1 MTPKCVWTRQHWQDL
16 VVKAGLVDEQQTI
29 GVEEFGVVLRCCL
42 YRFHLGQLNMTL
54 LDKHSSRELVSCARA
69 LKFLLIRQGPLRAY
83 QLRDASALL
92 KEPSALQASSASGS
106 ASLLYPVAS
115 VRQLGAQD
123 AAGAGAEKRESVEQG
138 RAVDE
143 EVARQM
149 KSMNDTLHMLLGKV
163 NMMERELSHVR
174 AAVCSNNV
182 SPRAGPPSE
191 SVQRNELLPSSRI
204 DRTPEQTAGAF
215 SGGAAAGS
223 CDAGAEQTR
232 ANANAGVVAVSL
244 TSASMGADD
253 MPRRVEEMAGKEM
266 AGEDAGDDALGE
278 GWRRYWSRSRSRY
291 YYRNKITG
299 QSSWVRPSNE
309 MGFQPSE
316 AARSASYDEGYG
328 DDGYGNGHA
337 YGRGANARV
346 DPVSEDFHVKR
357 ERDKVSV
364 SYSKRR
370 ADAEDD
376 MSDERRT
383 PSAGRRSVR
392 GGHKAMTPTNSRRE
406 VEANRGG
413 FAREETAMP
422 ETQVAKLE
430 LGALGASKSKD
441 GVAPSLKLS
450 PRGPPQ
456 HGISSSVHSFERPS
470 PRVYGGKASEGP
482 GLLQGV
488 AGYAGGLSK
497 SLSDMMG
504 GGISQASNAGSSETT
519 WSRRKMPSELDT
531 DDRSRGGLLSAA
543 DLRAVAAAGARATGA
558 RLSGRGADEMRPQ
571 SPQSP
576 PGNSRLRVF

>member
-1 MTPKCVWTRQHWQDL
+1 MSLVAQVTPKCVWTRQHWQDL
-16 VVKAGLVDEQQTI
+16 VVNAGLMDEKQTV
-29 GVEEFGVVLRCCL
+29 GVEEFGAVLRCCL

-69 LKFLLIRQGPLRAY
+69 LKFLLIRHGPLRAC

-92 KEPSALQASSASGS
+92 KEPSALPASRASGS

-115 VRQLGAQD
+115 VRHQGAQD
-123 AAGAGAEKRESVEQG
+123 AASAGASAGAEKRESVEQG

-149 KSMNDTLHMLLGKV
+149 KLMNDTLHMLLGKV
-163 NMMERELSHVR
+163 DMMERELSRVR

-182 SPRAGPPSE
+182 SPRAGSPNE

-204 DRTPEQTAGAF
+204 DRTPAQTAGAF
-215 SGGAAAGS
+215 LGGAAAGS
-223 CDAGAEQTR
+223 SDAGAEQSR
-232 ANANAGVVAVSL
+232 ANGNAGLVAVSL
-244 TSASMGADD
+244 TSVSMGADD
-253 MPRRVEEMAGKEM
+253 VPRRMEEMG
-266 AGEDAGDDALGE
+266 GEDAGDDALPE
-278 GWRRYWSRSRSRY
+278 GWRQYWSRSRSRY

-316 AARSASYDEGYG
+316 AARSASYDDGYG
-328 DDGYGNGHA
+328 DDGYGDGLA
-337 YGRGANARV
+337 YGRGANTSV

-357 ERDKVSV
+357 EREKVSV

-370 ADAEDD
+370 TDAEDD
-376 MSDERRT
+376 MSDERRA
-383 PSAGRRSVR
+383 PSTGRRSVR
-392 GGHKAMTPTNSRRE
+392 GGRKAMTPTNTSRE
-406 VEANRGG
+406 VEANRG

-430 LGALGASKSKD
+430 LGASKSKN

-456 HGISSSVHSFERPS
+456 HWNSSSVHSFERPS

-504 GGISQASNAGSSETT
+504 SGISQASNTGSSETK

-543 DLRAVAAAGARATGA
+543 DLRAVAAAGARGTGA
-558 RLSGRGADEMRPQ
+558 RLSSREADEMRPQ
-571 SPQSP
+571 SPPS
-576 PGNSRLRVF
+576 NSRLRVF